1 MSREFKFFFR
11 LDFFD
16 DLASGSLPIKT
27 YDRSDHH
34 RRSVVERKT
43 LSFIPSAGRKASR
56 ENKQKL
62 CSRETYAEVRLS
74 RANARPYVYAKV
86 LSKRRLS
93 HRPFPE
99 DIGIYIR

>member
-1 MSREFKFFFR
+1 MIE
-11 LDFFD
+11 
-16 DLASGSLPIKT
+16 AIIIV
-27 YDRSDHH
+27 DRSLNEK
-34 RRSVVERKT
+34 RSR
-43 LSFIPSAGRKASR
+43 LFPRKASR

>member
-1 MSREFKFFFR
+1 M
-11 LDFFD
+11 
-16 DLASGSLPIKT
+16 IV
-27 YDRSDHH
+27 DRSLNEK
-34 RRSVVERKT
+34 R
-43 LSFIPSAGRKASR
+43 LFAGRRKASR

>member
-1 MSREFKFFFR
+1 MLRVVANKNVS
-11 LDFFD
+11 
-16 DLASGSLPIKT
+16 S
-27 YDRSDHH
+27 
-34 RRSVVERKT
+34 RRSWSLIGRWTKNALVFVPR
-43 LSFIPSAGRKASR
+43 AARKASR

-62 CSRETYAEVRLS
+62 RSRETYAEVRLS